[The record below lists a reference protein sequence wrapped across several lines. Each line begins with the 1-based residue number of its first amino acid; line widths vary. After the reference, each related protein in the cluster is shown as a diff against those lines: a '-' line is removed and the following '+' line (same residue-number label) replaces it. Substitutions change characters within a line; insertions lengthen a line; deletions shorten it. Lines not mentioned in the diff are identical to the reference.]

1 MPKADLSVIGK
12 KNDPVEVEYSFK
24 DTILYALSVG
34 ASVDDL
40 SLIYENAPDGL
51 KVLPSYSVILAG
63 RAFPHVGDIDWPLF
77 LHGEQRIRLHRPL
90 PAGGKVVQV
99 GEVKNIYDKGKAAV
113 YDIRITGSTEDGE
126 PLYEA
131 GYVNFYL
138 GAGGFGGDPGPK
150 AEPLGP
156 PEGVAPDFSVSESV
170 PTAQAALYRLNGD
183 LNPLHIDPEAA
194 QRAGFDRPILHGLC
208 TYGYAVRGV
217 INGGLGGDPDGLKRF
232 DARFSSPVFPGDTLT
247 TEGWKKEGGYIVRVK
262 TANGPVITNAFAAIT
277 EDGGQKPEARAPED
291 GSRR

>member
-34 ASVDDL
+34 ATVDEL

-63 RAFPHVGDIDWPLF
+63 RAFPYVGDVDWPLF
-77 LHGEQRIRLHRPL
+77 LHGEQRIHLHRPL
-90 PAGGKVVQV
+90 PAEGKVVQV
-99 GEVKNIYDKGKAAV
+99 GEVKNIYDKGKGAV
-113 YDIRITGSTEDGE
+113 YDIRVTGRSEDGE
-126 PLYEA
+126 LLYEA
-131 GYVNFYL
+131 AYVNFYL

-150 AEPLGP
+150 AKPLEPP
-156 PEGVAPDFSVSESV
+156 DRVAPDFRVSETV
-170 PTAQAALYRLNGD
+170 PAAQAALYRLNGD
-183 LNPLHIDPEAA
+183 LNPLHIDPGSA

-217 INGGLGGDPDGLKRF
+217 INGGLGGDPDCLKGF
-232 DARFSSPVFPGDTLT
+232 EARFSSPVFPGDTLT
-247 TEGWKKEGGYIVRVK
+247 IAGWQKEGGYIVRVE
-262 TANGPVITNAFAAIT
+262 TANGPVITNAFAAIRG
-277 EDGGQKPEARAPED
+277 EGE
-291 GSRR
+291 